1 MIELNNVSKSYDR
14 KVLDNVNLSFASCGL
29 VSILGDSGSG
39 KSTLL
44 NILAGIEFADSGMV
58 SFGLRDIKEINA
70 NYYSNSLVGYIFQS
84 YNLID
89 YLTVLD
95 NVLLG
100 VNLSHKVVGNV
111 DDILKKLNIYHLK
124 YKKVKYLSG
133 GEKQRVAIARC
144 LVCDYKVILADEPTG
159 ALDNFNSLN
168 VLNILKEISRDRLV
182 IMVTHNE
189 DLAKKYSDIVYV
201 LNDGK
206 LSLNSGS
213 LIDSRF
219 DVNLNEYNPRLR
231 IRDRLKIS
239 LGNLNKK
246 KIRFF
251 LTVIAFMIG
260 LFGFGFI
267 LAINSGFSEEIDNLK
282 EEVLF
287 DFPLIINKYN
297 YLDGVNK
304 ESVDVGGYNVRE
316 SNMVINELD
325 NKFFSLIDGFDANKV
340 YYKDIDKR
348 FLDISYVIPSLDYFE
363 VVSGRLPSNEK
374 EVLILLDDE
383 QSISEDVLTF
393 LNVNNYD
400 LINKSFRVDGVSFKV
415 VGIVKSNHNYFMTL
429 NGILYYS
436 TVFDSDV
443 LGVHIYPKD
452 YASKLEIKN
461 ALSDYYIDD
470 SMDYAVEVVSKLMDG
485 ITLVLLL
492 FSFISMFITSIMIV
506 VISYISVIERERE
519 IGIFKSIGMTN
530 KDIKK
535 MFLFDNYV
543 IGFVSSFVSIILLI
557 VVGNYFNDY
566 VSSNINIDNMFSLNG
581 EIIVGI
587 LLLSFILSYLS
598 GIVPARIGAKK
609 KIIDI
614 IRG

>member
-58 SFGLRDIKEINA
+58 SFGLRNIKEINA

-168 VLNILKEISRDRLV
+168 VLNILKEISRERLV

-251 LTVIAFMIG
+251 
-260 LFGFGFI
+260 
-267 LAINSGFSEEIDNLK
+267 
-282 EEVLF
+282 
-287 DFPLIINKYN
+287 
-297 YLDGVNK
+297 
-304 ESVDVGGYNVRE
+304 
-316 SNMVINELD
+316 
-325 NKFFSLIDGFDANKV
+325 
-340 YYKDIDKR
+340 
-348 FLDISYVIPSLDYFE
+348 
-363 VVSGRLPSNEK
+363 
-374 EVLILLDDE
+374 
-383 QSISEDVLTF
+383 
-393 LNVNNYD
+393 
-400 LINKSFRVDGVSFKV
+400 
-415 VGIVKSNHNYFMTL
+415 
-429 NGILYYS
+429 
-436 TVFDSDV
+436 
-443 LGVHIYPKD
+443 
-452 YASKLEIKN
+452 
-461 ALSDYYIDD
+461 
-470 SMDYAVEVVSKLMDG
+470 
-485 ITLVLLL
+485 
-492 FSFISMFITSIMIV
+492 
-506 VISYISVIERERE
+506 
-519 IGIFKSIGMTN
+519 
-530 KDIKK
+530 
-535 MFLFDNYV
+535 
-543 IGFVSSFVSIILLI
+543 
-557 VVGNYFNDY
+557 
-566 VSSNINIDNMFSLNG
+566 
-581 EIIVGI
+581 
-587 LLLSFILSYLS
+587 
-598 GIVPARIGAKK
+598 
-609 KIIDI
+609 
-614 IRG
+614 